1 MVGGFVH
8 DCRFAVRQIVREPG
22 FSLSVVVVLALIV
35 GVTTGIISVLNAL
48 VLRPLPV
55 HDPGSLVVLSATD
68 ERGQQSRPIYYST
81 YVEVAR
87 LPVFDALA
95 LYSGGGVLLTQAR
108 GVAGEG
114 AIEAVTPGYFTMMG
128 LTPQLGRFFSEQ
140 DSPGDGPSAPVV
152 VITHRFWQRYYGG
165 DPDVVGEPLTMSAV
179 PLTIIGVTRPEYGGL
194 SIEGGADFLV
204 PQGVLGRQLSTN
216 QFTGGPMR
224 GLNLVGRLR
233 SDTTLEQASAALAT
247 AWPQLRVATVPA
259 GLPPAEQNEL
269 RTRLIKLESLANG
282 FSTLRTRYGDPL
294 WLLAGASVLL
304 LVVGCVN
311 LSGLLLT
318 RAFAQHHALLV
329 RMALGASR
337 RRIAQQLLA
346 HSLMLSL
353 AGSALAVPLAWT
365 LSKWLLVVLWDS
377 SVTPAVSVTPDA
389 RVFALL
395 AAGAAAIGLIVS
407 ALPSL
412 VATRGGLEPLRAA
425 RTVSSG
431 TSRWGRALL
440 IAEVAIS
447 LVLLFGAGLFVRSLA
462 SLRDMEIGVRTEG
475 VRWTR
480 AYAQPGGYRSIDES
494 SYYPALVE
502 KVSSVPGVRSVALSF
517 YFPAYWNFA
526 NLATEHAISRSTDTG
541 PAQLVM
547 GMMDFISPGF
557 FELNGITLHAG
568 RDVAW
573 TDTLQSRAVT
583 VINESLQRKLFPNG
597 NAIGQRIRI
606 GDDAARGEVEVIGV
620 VSDATVGGFR
630 NAHQPVAFRPKAQE
644 PRFRAP
650 IVLFRGEGDP
660 AVLDAAVTKI
670 IFDMGHEYSRRI
682 YSMDEQVDIA
692 LKQDRLLAALSSTF
706 AGLAVVLAFIGIF
719 SMLAY
724 SVARRTR
731 EIGIR
736 MALGASRDRVVR
748 SVVRE
753 SLLVTL
759 AGIAIGIPLAL
770 YAARFASSLLFGL
783 APSDPWTL
791 AAAVLLFVVVGVLA
805 GLWPALAA
813 SKVDPGQA
821 LRVT

>member
-1 MVGGFVH
+1 MVAGFVN
-8 DCRFAVRQIVREPG
+8 DCRFAVRQIFREPA
-22 FSLSVVVVLALIV
+22 FSLSITVVLALIV
-35 GVTTGIISVLNAL
+35 GVTTGIISLLNAL
-48 VLRPLPV
+48 VLRPLPIE
-55 HDPGSLVVLSATD
+55 DPASLVVLTTTD
-68 ERGQQSRPIYYST
+68 ARGQQSRPIYYRT

-87 LPVFDALA
+87 LPVFESLA
-95 LYSGGGVLLTQAR
+95 LYSGGGVLLTEAR

-114 AIEAVTPGYFTMMG
+114 AIEAVTPGYFAMMG
-128 LTPQLGRFFSEQ
+128 QTPQLGRFFTDQ

-165 DPDVVGEPLTMSAV
+165 DPNAVGEPLTVSAT
-179 PLTIIGVTRPEYGGL
+179 PLTIIGVTRPDYRGL

-204 PQGVLGRQLSTN
+204 PQAVLGRQLATN
-216 QFTGGPMR
+216 QFGGGPMR

-233 SDTTLEQASAALAT
+233 ADVTLEQASAALAT
-247 AWPQLRVATVPA
+247 AWPQLRVDTVPA
-259 GLPPAEQNEL
+259 GLPPNEQDEL
-269 RTRLIKLESLANG
+269 RTRLIKLESLAAG
-282 FSTLRTRYGDPL
+282 FSTLRARYGDPL

-304 LVVGCVN
+304 LVVGSVN

-329 RMALGASR
+329 RMALGSSR

-346 HSLMLSL
+346 HSLILSL
-353 AGSALAVPLAWT
+353 AGSALAVPLAWA

-389 RVFALL
+389 RVFAVL
-395 AAGAAAIGLIVS
+395 AAGAAAIGLLVS

-412 VATRGGLEPLRAA
+412 VATRGGSEPLRAA
-425 RTVSSG
+425 RTMSSG
-431 TSRWGRALL
+431 TSGWGRALL
-440 IAEVAIS
+440 IAEIAVS

-462 SLRDMEIGVRTEG
+462 SLRDLDIGVRTEG

-480 AYAQPGGYRSIDES
+480 AFAQPGGYRTINDA
-494 SYYPALVE
+494 SYYPALVQRLQ
-502 KVSSVPGVRSVALSF
+502 SVPGVTAVALSY

-526 NLATEHAISRSTDTG
+526 SLATEHAIAKAGSPD
-541 PAQLVM
+541 PAGAVA
-547 GMMDFISPGF
+547 GMMDFITPGF
-557 FELNGITLHAG
+557 FAINGITLHAG

-573 TDTLQSRAVT
+573 TDTLHGRPVT
-583 VINESLQRKLFPNG
+583 VINESLQRKLFPG
-597 NAIGQRIRI
+597 GDAIGQRIRI
-606 GDDAARGEVEVIGV
+606 GDDAARRDVEVIGV
-620 VSDATVGGFR
+620 VADATVGGFR
-630 NAHQPVAFRPKAQE
+630 NTHQPVAFRPKAQE

-650 IVLFRGEGDP
+650 IVLFTGGGDS
-660 AVLDAAVTKI
+660 AALDAAVTKA
-670 IFDMGHEYSRRI
+670 IFEMGHEYSRRI

-748 SVVRE
+748 TVVRE
-753 SLLVTL
+753 SLIVTL
-759 AGIAIGIPLAL
+759 AGVAIGIPLAL
-770 YAARFASSLLFGL
+770 YAARFASALLFGL

-791 AAAVLLFVVVGVLA
+791 SAAALLFIAVGVLA
-805 GLWPALAA
+805 GVWPALAA
-813 SKVDPGQA
+813 SKVDPGHA
-821 LRVT
+821 LRV

>member
-1 MVGGFVH
+1 MVAGFVH
-8 DCRFAVRQIVREPG
+8 DCRFAIRQIIREPA
-22 FSLSVVVVLALIV
+22 FSLSVIVVLALIV
-35 GVTTGIISVLNAL
+35 GVTTGILSLLNAL
-48 VLRPLPV
+48 VLRPLPIA
-55 HDPGSLVVLSATD
+55 DAGRLVVLTATD
-68 ERGQQSRPIYYST
+68 ERGQQPRPIYYRT
-81 YVEVAR
+81 YVEIAR

-128 LTPQLGRFFSEQ
+128 LTPQLGRFFTEQ

-165 DPDVVGEPLTMSAV
+165 DPNIVGELLTMSAV

-204 PQGVLGRQLSTN
+204 PQGVLGRQLSIT
-216 QFTGGPMR
+216 QFNGGPMR

-233 SDTTLEQASAALAT
+233 DGVTLPQASAALAT
-247 AWPQLRVATVPA
+247 AWPQLRAEAVPA
-259 GLPPAEQNEL
+259 GLAATEQTEL

-282 FSTLRTRYGDPL
+282 FSTLRARYGAPL
-294 WLLAGASVLL
+294 RLLTGASVLL
-304 LVVGCVN
+304 LLVGCVN

-318 RAFAQHHALLV
+318 RAFAQHQALLV
-329 RMALGASR
+329 RRALGASR
-337 RRIAQQLLA
+337 RRVAQQLLA

-353 AGSALAVPLAWT
+353 AGSALAVPLAWA
-365 LSKWLLVVLWDS
+365 LSRWLLVVLWDS

-389 RVFALL
+389 RVFAVL
-395 AAGAAAIGLIVS
+395 AAGAAAIGLLVS

-412 VATRGGLEPLRAA
+412 VATRGGLEPLCAA

-431 TSRWGRALL
+431 PTRAGRALL

-462 SLRDMEIGVRTEG
+462 SLRDLDIGVRTEG

-480 AYAQPGGYRSIDES
+480 AFAQPGGYRTLNDA

-502 KVSSVPGVRSVALSF
+502 RLKSVPGVTAVALSY

-526 NLATEHAISRSTDTG
+526 NLATEHAMARTATPDAAG
-541 PAQLVM
+541 AVM
-547 GMMDFISPGF
+547 GMMDFITPGF
-557 FELNGITLHAG
+557 FAINGITLQAG

-573 TDTLQSRAVT
+573 TDTLQGRPVT
-583 VINESLQRKLFPNG
+583 VINESLQRKLFPDG
-597 NAIGQRIRI
+597 HAIGQRIRI
-606 GDDAARGEVEVIGV
+606 GDDESRKAVEVIGV
-620 VSDATVGGFR
+620 VADATVGGFR
-630 NAHQPVAFRPKAQE
+630 NTHQPVAFRPKAQE

-650 IVLFRGEGDP
+650 IVLFKGEGDP
-660 AVLDAAVTKI
+660 AALDAAVTKA

-692 LKQDRLLAALSSTF
+692 LKQDRLLAVLSSTF

-736 MALGASRDRVVR
+736 MALGASRERVVR
-748 SVVRE
+748 ALIRE

-759 AGIAIGIPLAL
+759 AGIAVGIPMAL
-770 YAARFASSLLFGL
+770 YASRFASALLFGL
-783 APSDPWTL
+783 APSDPWTMG
-791 AAAVLLFVVVGVLA
+791 AAVLLFVVVGVLA
-805 GLWPALAA
+805 GLWPALTAA
-813 SKVDPGQA
+813 KVDPGQA
-821 LRVT
+821 LRVA